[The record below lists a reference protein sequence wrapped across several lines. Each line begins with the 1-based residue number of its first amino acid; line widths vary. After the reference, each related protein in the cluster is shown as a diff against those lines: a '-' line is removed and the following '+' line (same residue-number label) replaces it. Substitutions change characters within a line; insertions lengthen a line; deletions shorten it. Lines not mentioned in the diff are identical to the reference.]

1 MLAGQKISAVEL
13 GGNSGNKTTLTIE
26 GALPELRQHAKKIN
40 KLLQQEHELLKRL
53 LAAHE
58 KVGHLDS
65 GEKKQQ
71 LLQQLKRNV
80 DKKIQVVVNI
90 QAQKLSADQEISE
103 FLAKASIESAR
114 ILQQGVQFEIDGKT
128 IPTHRSYKQTITRIT
143 KGKLLISPV
152 NKEKVKEPA

>member
-1 MLAGQKISAVEL
+1 M
-13 GGNSGNKTTLTIE
+13 
-26 GALPELRQHAKKIN
+26 RQHAKKIN

-128 IPTHRSYKQTITRIT
+128 ITTQRSYKQTITRIT